1 MNLHDAA
8 QNRNAA
14 KGVLTQENIGFG
26 LTILPPSAFKKPG
39 NPNRITGLFSRYY
52 SPKIAGPALGG
63 KKHCRHRFANG
74 QFAQKFQRNFCCH
87 GQPQNCFAPLKQ
99 KLGLQSKEKR
109 RRHPLWLSRRF
120 DNTMRPNFCFRGN
133 VFLRQRAFCAG
144 AVCLFC
150 FTWRTPRFHTP
161 VLGFCFVCVA
171 CVLPV
176 PSAGAALLAT
186 GVR

>member
-39 NPNRITGLFSRYY
+39 NPSGLPDFFHATIH
-52 SPKIAGPALGG
+52 PKIAGPALGG

-99 KLGLQSKEKR
+99 KLGLQSKEKC
-109 RRHPLWLSRRF
+109 RRHPLWLPRCAVAKPAASLAGCGSTRHGFPAYAGKCRPCF
-120 DNTMRPNFCFRGN
+120 WPANVLDDAMRPNFCFRGN
-133 VFLRQRAFCAG
+133 VFLRQRA
-144 AVCLFC
+144 
-150 FTWRTPRFHTP
+150 
-161 VLGFCFVCVA
+161 
-171 CVLPV
+171 
-176 PSAGAALLAT
+176 
-186 GVR
+186 